1 MKVHQYLAVGFRLLS
16 IIVFIYSLRQVATFL
31 SVVFTDTYSGMPA
44 SATFFLIMAVIPL
57 GVAITLWIFPTTIAK
72 KVVPPESEGSV
83 VPEKTFSIMVALVIT
98 VGLYA
103 FFYAAI
109 DAIYWLTYSY
119 LLSSSSDAYDWTST
133 AMDSDKANMLA
144 TALEFAASLAIILRA
159 KYIANFLYRVAR

>member
-119 LLSSSSDAYDWTST
+119 LLSSNPDAYDWTST

>member
-72 KVVPPESEGSV
+72 KVVPPESEDSV

-119 LLSSSSDAYDWTST
+119 LLSSSPDAYDWTST

>member
-72 KVVPPESEGSV
+72 KVVPPESEDSV

-119 LLSSSSDAYDWTST
+119 LLSSSPDAYDWTST

-159 KYIANFLYRVAR
+159 KCIANFLYRVAR